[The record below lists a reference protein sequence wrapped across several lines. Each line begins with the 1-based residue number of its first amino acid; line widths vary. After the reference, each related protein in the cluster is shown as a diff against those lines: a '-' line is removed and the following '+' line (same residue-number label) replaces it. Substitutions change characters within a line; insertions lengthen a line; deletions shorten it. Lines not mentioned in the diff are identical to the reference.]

1 MRVKELRG
9 EHKKKASKPMFV
21 KNLLAP
27 CLLTCVSNRDYS
39 SVNLYCN
46 HFLGLSNRLANMEK
60 PNWITNQPTI

>member
-1 MRVKELRG
+1 VRIEI
-9 EHKKKASKPMFV
+9 KKKASKPMFV

-27 CLLTCVSNRDYS
+27 CLLTHVKRYYSNSYF
-39 SVNLYCN
+39 NCN